1 MPVAK
6 SAANQR
12 KQSARRAD
20 HQAIKDLV
28 RDLPSLIMQNS
39 DTGVPIDQP
48 PTTGRPI
55 VVHSDPKQR
64 RWVWLGVIFCTL
76 IIGAFWIFN
85 IRSLIERTFDGRS
98 IEQDIANSAGQDLQ
112 ALLNTV
118 MINNEK
124 LKQTPSSTAR
134 LNTTS
139 TAPSEE
145 ALRAAL
151 IANLNSVTTTAATT
165 TN

>member
-6 SAANQR
+6 STANQR
-12 KQSARRAD
+12 KQSARQAD
-20 HQAIKDLV
+20 HQVIKDLV

-48 PTTGRPI
+48 PAPGRPI
-55 VVHSDPKQR
+55 IVHSDPKPR
-64 RWVWLGVIFCTL
+64 RWVWLGVIFCTI
-76 IIGAFWIFN
+76 IIGAFWLFN
-85 IRSLIERTFDGRS
+85 IRSLVEHTFDGRS
-98 IEQDIANSAGQDLQ
+98 VEQDIANSAGQDLQ

-124 LKQTPSSTAR
+124 LKQVASSTNR
-134 LNTTS
+134 LEATS
-139 TAPSEE
+139 TAPSED

-151 IANLNSVTTTAATT
+151 IANLNITTTTTTT